1 MMIPEDDENNIVKYI
16 SNYLI
21 RSNAPDEILTNEN
34 VRICYSEDA
43 GRSLGSNCL
52 KKILNFDVYVKTKHL
67 HNVGNDLLAFRT
79 DKICQRLKELLT
91 DEKQVCMID
100 FTYEDDYDLFSKL
113 AGYTRRRIV
122 FTYKITF

>member
-1 MMIPEDDENNIVKYI
+1 MKKIKTWKDNLNDVIRFHLYPDQELRSLMMIPEDDENNIVKYI

-52 KKILNFDVYVKTKHL
+52 KKILNFDV
-67 HNVGNDLLAFRT
+67 
-79 DKICQRLKELLT
+79 
-91 DEKQVCMID
+91 
-100 FTYEDDYDLFSKL
+100 
-113 AGYTRRRIV
+113 
-122 FTYKITF
+122 

>member
-91 DEKQVCMID
+91 DEK
-100 FTYEDDYDLFSKL
+100 
-113 AGYTRRRIV
+113 
-122 FTYKITF
+122 